1 MDAGR
6 RPRRGRLSNAISTSV
21 RAPLDREP
29 GRSPGLESA
38 GEIGRAGEAEILQRR
53 GRQARLIALVADEDD
68 VTIEIAAE
76 GRVAMPGSRIDTP
89 FEHIAGAA
97 TSAGD
102 QPVALS
108 LTVGTDVDEHRTLTR
123 RIEGLPGRNPVKP
136 PAGCRNEVV
145 DSRATGIRQLALLA
159 APRGSAVSG
168 RCRHPS
174 TERGSTDPIGPQ
186 FGKSR
191 MIHDGSDSSYEA
203 GGTLPAQ
210 PVSPL
215 FHVASHSAARI
226 SRAGRAWLARIVG
239 FFHEP
244 EEGLCPSYCS
254 TALVDVDRRR
264 RCRDSAPATLQ
275 ATRGCA
281 TRPIRRR
288 WRRSSPSCAPPV
300 TARMAA
306 DCAV

>member
-6 RPRRGRLSNAISTSV
+6 PRRRGRLNSANSTSV

-76 GRVAMPGSRIDTP
+76 SRVAVPGDRIDTP
-89 FEHIAGAA
+89 FEHIAGAD

-123 RIEGLPGRNPVKP
+123 RIKGLPGRNPVKP

-159 APRGSAVSG
+159 SSAWISGVRPLSATKHRTRIHGPYWTAIRQVKNDPRWK
-168 RCRHPS
+168 R
-174 TERGSTDPIGPQ
+174 Q
-186 FGKSR
+186 
-191 MIHDGSDSSYEA
+191 
-203 GGTLPAQ
+203 L
-210 PVSPL
+210 L
-215 FHVASHSAARI
+215 
-226 SRAGRAWLARIVG
+226 
-239 FFHEP
+239 
-244 EEGLCPSYCS
+244 
-254 TALVDVDRRR
+254 
-264 RCRDSAPATLQ
+264 
-275 ATRGCA
+275 
-281 TRPIRRR
+281 
-288 WRRSSPSCAPPV
+288 
-300 TARMAA
+300 
-306 DCAV
+306 